1 MHCWKLDEEVGVVA
15 ALMWTSV
22 GLGLGGWREAEG
34 AGVEGLERVVGCL
47 PC

>member
-1 MHCWKLDEEVGVVA
+1 MQCWELDEEVGVVA

-22 GLGLGGWREAEG
+22 GLGLGGWRADGRVGEG
-34 AGVEGLERVVGCL
+34 RAGEVVGCL